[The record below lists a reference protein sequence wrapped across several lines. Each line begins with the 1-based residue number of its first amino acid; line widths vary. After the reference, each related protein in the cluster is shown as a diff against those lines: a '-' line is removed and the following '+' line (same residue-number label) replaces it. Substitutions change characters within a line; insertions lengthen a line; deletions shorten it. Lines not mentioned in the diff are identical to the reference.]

1 MAQAEE
7 RFKYLGTWHDI
18 MVAAQPNCH
27 DIVER
32 ASALQLSCNPLQS
45 VAQRAQTAAPVVGCT
60 PGIPDFSGQRPL
72 LLRTDFLL
80 EATPKTPPSSPRMYF
95 FLRISRYIYKTHM

>member
-45 VAQRAQTAAPVVGCT
+45 VAQRAQTAAPVGVSIIMFFGCWSQEMSAVAVH
-60 PGIPDFSGQRPL
+60 SGDSGFQW
-72 LLRTDFLL
+72 
-80 EATPKTPPSSPRMYF
+80 AKTAVVENRF
-95 FLRISRYIYKTHM
+95 FT